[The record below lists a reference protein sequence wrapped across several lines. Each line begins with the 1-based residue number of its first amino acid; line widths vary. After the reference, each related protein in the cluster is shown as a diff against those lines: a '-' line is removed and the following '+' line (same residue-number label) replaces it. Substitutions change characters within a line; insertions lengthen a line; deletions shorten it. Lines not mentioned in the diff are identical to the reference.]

1 MFTFSRLLGDLCI
14 MQFASTMR
22 HQSCLRADCWR
33 SCLYGWSVLGMV
45 PPDDM
50 PEEVLGLVNKRFL
63 LMDGGAILDAI
74 SLHKADSS
82 VL

>member
-1 MFTFSRLLGDLCI
+1 MFTFSRLLGDLCR

-22 HQSCLRADCWR
+22 HQSCLRADC
-33 SCLYGWSVLGMV
+33 
-45 PPDDM
+45 DM

>member
-1 MFTFSRLLGDLCI
+1 
-14 MQFASTMR
+14 
-22 HQSCLRADCWR
+22 
-33 SCLYGWSVLGMV
+33 MV